1 MTSKSDLSKLTEHP
15 NARSLERHG
24 HDVTDEVLI
33 KRANTGVAP
42 DGSKRPTPPL
52 YSSKF
57 ESSDRVREALQ
68 NTGPGTS
75 GFNPSSI
82 QNSFVQKLTAS
93 LPFGYGYPSGGGSKV
108 TMYSV
113 QAIYS
118 KVNGVWMLKSMY
130 PNP

>member
-1 MTSKSDLSKLTEHP
+1 MVQNDQLHHLTVRNLSP
-15 NARSLERHG
+15 Q
-24 HDVTDEVLI
+24 I
-33 KRANTGVAP
+33 KW
-42 DGSKRPTPPL
+42 
-52 YSSKF
+52 
-57 ESSDRVREALQ
+57 EALQ

-75 GFNPSSI
+75 GFNPSST
-82 QNSFVQKLTAS
+82 QNSFVQKITAS